1 MGSAVGCSDVDVA
14 GHLTIP
20 EGMVSLGDGMF
31 SACLVLTSV
40 TIPSTVSCVD
50 WRIVIQETAC
60 QSFKHVRIA
69 AVGQEHRQRS
79 RAPTNRSP
87 GSTCSSSVTITS
99 LGAFYRCTSLST
111 VTLPSAIRTIGDWA
125 FQERRL
131 YRTHANERSHP
142 YRLHL
147 SHCRVVLRSSRSI
160 FRRQ

>member
-1 MGSAVGCSDVDVA
+1 MGCSDVDVA

-60 QSFKHVRIA
+60 QSLEHVRIA

-87 GSTCSSSVTITS
+87 GSTCSSSVTITLLRCFLPMYLAQHGDPAECNTYNRR
-99 LGAFYRCTSLST
+99 LGISGAPSLSHT
-111 VTLPSAIRTIGDWA
+111 RKREISPLPTPFVS
-125 FQERRL
+125 L
-131 YRTHANERSHP
+131 
-142 YRLHL
+142 
-147 SHCRVVLRSSRSI
+147 
-160 FRRQ
+160 